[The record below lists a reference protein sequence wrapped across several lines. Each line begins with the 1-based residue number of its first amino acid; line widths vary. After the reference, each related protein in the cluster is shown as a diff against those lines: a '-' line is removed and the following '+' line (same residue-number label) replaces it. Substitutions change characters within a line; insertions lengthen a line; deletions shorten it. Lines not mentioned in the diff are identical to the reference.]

1 MLFASF
7 KMFIIFVQYF
17 MENKKEI
24 GLKDFMSNGWN
35 HVNLLTFTKSFD
47 EKQHLAKRNVI
58 KEILNQD
65 FNHSSANET
74 EKYNIEDIEAVRINK
89 LLYTEKTKIIINGN
103 LLYVYLYNF

>member
-1 MLFASF
+1 
-7 KMFIIFVQYF
+7 